1 MRVTL
6 KASLTALMLTSVAAV
21 PLATAPTFLGADAA
35 YAKSDKA
42 KGGKGGKSGAVQK
55 GKKGKSG
62 DRGGSRR
69 HGGLDGFFD
78 KLTGKGKSKGK
89 GGSKKSTVAAAMMDE
104 PTDCGGEGEGECTP
118 ELRQLHPSEL
128 GKMNGA
134 LNANEN
140 AILAHIRNGNMSN
153 GPVGLM
159 AGYAYHSV
167 GTADAREFLDSGTA
181 QEYQAYQEAL
191 ADAGG
196 SMTMEQYA
204 DWVDDQ
210 MALPEE
216 ERDPEF
222 MDKMMAVETAKSNLG
237 SSNLDDALGKYLT
250 YDQYL
255 AATYNGDGSV
265 IEGAQPDE
273 DLEDAFAS
281 LGTYD
286 ADTAAAV
293 KSAGEDVQAYD
304 DALAGL
310 YDAWNK
316 GDADSENADDLKA
329 MLDARIGEYTEVEAL
344 YDEMNPPQD
353 DPMNGEEMTA
363 CDEGVDTCD
372 ELAAVE

>member
-1 MRVTL
+1 
-6 KASLTALMLTSVAAV
+6 
-21 PLATAPTFLGADAA
+21 
-35 YAKSDKA
+35 
-42 KGGKGGKSGAVQK
+42 
-55 GKKGKSG
+55 
-62 DRGGSRR
+62 
-69 HGGLDGFFD
+69 
-78 KLTGKGKSKGK
+78 
-89 GGSKKSTVAAAMMDE
+89 
-104 PTDCGGEGEGECTP
+104 
-118 ELRQLHPSEL
+118 
-128 GKMNGA
+128 
-134 LNANEN
+134 
-140 AILAHIRNGNMSN
+140 
-153 GPVGLM
+153 
-159 AGYAYHSV
+159 
-167 GTADAREFLDSGTA
+167 
-181 QEYQAYQEAL
+181 
-191 ADAGG
+191 
-196 SMTMEQYA
+196 MTMEQYA

-216 ERDPEF
+216 KRDPEF

-329 MLDARIGEYTEVEAL
+329 MLDARVSEYTEVEAL
-344 YDEMNPPQD
+344 YDEMNPPED